1 MKSYME
7 PSNVCANDKVTN
19 GSIGGED
26 DNDDDDNDDDAVI
39 LVLLASIAI
48 SMASTDR

>member
-7 PSNVCANDKVTN
+7 PSNVCANDKVTK

-26 DNDDDDNDDDAVI
+26 DNDDDAVVS
-39 LVLLASIAI
+39 VLLASIAI

>member
-1 MKSYME
+1 ME
-7 PSNVCANDKVTN
+7 PSNVCANDKVTK

-26 DNDDDDNDDDAVI
+26 DNDDDDVVLA
-39 LVLLASIAI
+39 LLASVAI

>member
-1 MKSYME
+1 MMMKSYME

-26 DNDDDDNDDDAVI
+26 DNDDDAVI

>member
-1 MKSYME
+1 ME
-7 PSNVCANDKVTN
+7 PSNVCANDKVTK

-26 DNDDDDNDDDAVI
+26 DDAVVS
-39 LVLLASIAI
+39 VLLASIAI